1 MPRAKS
7 DRTVIS
13 FRIDNTLLE
22 AVDADAVRFGM
33 NRTDCINLLL
43 ASSVGRR
50 APRSE
55 PETVVVDGD
64 CPHPKDKMKVYGW
77 GKVCGQCGSLV
88 R

>member
-13 FRIDNTLLE
+13 FRVDNTLLE
-22 AVDADAVRFGM
+22 AVDADAARLGM

-43 ASSVGRR
+43 ASAVGRR
-50 APRSE
+50 VTPQSPPAE
-55 PETVVVDGD
+55 LVDG
-64 CPHPKDKMKVYGW
+64 CTHPKDKMKVYGW
-77 GKVCGQCGSLV
+77 GKVCGECGTLI